1 MKHFTQKKTT
11 GCLLCLFCS
20 RHSSPRSSL
29 VFLFVCFIVFPSL
42 YREQRWETQIVK
54 CHRPWTVW
62 TRGGCSALPPKEP
75 KQYPHSQPLRVHLQ
89 HNGFKAIFKSLY
101 FHSHCIVFK
110 PNHKLWVLPDDFTC
124 FLYCNFIL
132 FYFFTMKWH
141 INYMRVCV
149 ALLKKQ
155 ILCIVKEF
163 LSLCQRYFTVL
174 SSTEYLAVCVFKSFH
189 CGLVRLEGLLTQ
201 HSENNYKR
209 TVRNKCD
216 QDLYYTPICWD
227 SDTGTAARRVSQTSG
242 NDKIHIVLWIP
253 SLLSLVA
260 SRVSFFSFLH
270 WQPNKKKNNFLVH
283 PPF

>member
-110 PNHKLWVLPDDFTC
+110 PNHKLWVLPDNFTC

-132 FYFFTMKWH
+132 FYFLQWNGTE
-141 INYMRVCV
+141 ITCVCV
-149 ALLKKQ
+149 WHCSKNKFSALW
-155 ILCIVKEF
+155 
-163 LSLCQRYFTVL
+163 
-174 SSTEYLAVCVFKSFH
+174 KSFCH
-189 CGLVRLEGLLTQ
+189 FARDILLFCRVLNISLFVCLKVSTVGWWGWRGYWLSILKTIIKGL
-201 HSENNYKR
+201 
-209 TVRNKCD
+209 
-216 QDLYYTPICWD
+216 
-227 SDTGTAARRVSQTSG
+227 
-242 NDKIHIVLWIP
+242 
-253 SLLSLVA
+253 
-260 SRVSFFSFLH
+260 
-270 WQPNKKKNNFLVH
+270 
-283 PPF
+283 